1 MCDYL
6 NIYCFK
12 VEPVSQSTQTVSGV
26 TTGRS
31 VPCNGSIVRTAVDTL
46 LRRDRATM
54 QASATDSSRSS
65 SASSSCDVIDSHH
78 VTTRAQ
84 MAHARALRQTHP
96 QQHSQWRQECWEI
109 EISIATWG
117 HIYKE
122 TKQNKLTKYL
132 GKHMLGDLIKNIIHT
147 FVHYLDFDIHIISVN
162 IHFNINFICFKFRQQ
177 NQLQIALTTV
187 SNGVGK
193 MAACC
198 QLRVMEY
205 VIGWLILETGI
216 LGKRKRLDSFRKST

>member
-12 VEPVSQSTQTVSGV
+12 VEPVSQSTQTAGGV
-26 TTGRS
+26 TAGHS

-96 QQHSQWRQECWEI
+96 QGPQQHSHWRQECWEL
-109 EISIATWG
+109 EFSIAVWG

-122 TKQNKLTKYL
+122 TYNKLRKTYIRWL
-132 GKHMLGDLIKNIIHT
+132 NKNIVLA
-147 FVHYLDFDIHIISVN
+147 FVHYLDFNIHIV
-162 IHFNINFICFKFRQQ
+162 F
-177 NQLQIALTTV
+177 V
-187 SNGVGK
+187 
-193 MAACC
+193 
-198 QLRVMEY
+198 
-205 VIGWLILETGI
+205 
-216 LGKRKRLDSFRKST
+216 